1 MPLWVS
7 STPCTFTVMSALFG
21 SLPTLCIPWG
31 QGLGHA
37 PWLKEVLD
45 GIPRPTGEWLELDMT
60 LTVGTAA
67 TSWASSPPQLG
78 LEYSSVA
85 KEEARRWKEGGRVF
99 RNTRSIQISFSS
111 VFPMLSPP
119 STVSTE
125 SSQEPGYSLLGRRTK
140 LSRVTK
146 GKRINIYQIPAMHR
160 HCSKFLCTLY
170 LTYTCTHLADE
181 KTEDLRG

>member
-1 MPLWVS
+1 MI
-7 STPCTFTVMSALFG
+7 G
-21 SLPTLCIPWG
+21 
-31 QGLGHA
+31 
-37 PWLKEVLD
+37 
-45 GIPRPTGEWLELDMT
+45 TGYDPDCGNRSHFLSFL
-60 LTVGTAA
+60 
-67 TSWASSPPQLG
+67 PPQLG

-146 GKRINIYQIPAMHR
+146 GKRINIYQVPAMHR
-160 HCSKFLCTLY
+160 YCSKFLCRLY

-181 KTEDLRG
+181 KTEDLRGYATWDNKASRWWSQG